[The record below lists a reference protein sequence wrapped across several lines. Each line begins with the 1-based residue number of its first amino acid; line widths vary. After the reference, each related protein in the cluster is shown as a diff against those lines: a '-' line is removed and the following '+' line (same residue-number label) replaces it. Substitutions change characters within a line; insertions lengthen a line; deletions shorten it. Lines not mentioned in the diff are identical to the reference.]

1 MSSAMKILLI
11 EDDQAQADLMLEV
24 FSDCKFSVNQAQV
37 ATDGEKA
44 LDMLYQRNGYES
56 YVRPNLILLDLDIP
70 KISGQEV
77 LLEIKS
83 NPNLQDIPV
92 LVLTSSRAKD
102 DIKRCYQHHANAYL
116 VKPGDFYDLVE
127 LVEKI
132 EEFWFSQVCYS

>member
-1 MSSAMKILLI
+1 MSNAMKILLI
-11 EDDQAQADLMLEV
+11 EDDPAQAELMLEV

-44 LDMLYQRNGYES
+44 LDMLYQRNGYET
-56 YVRPNLILLDLDIP
+56 YARPNLILLDLDIP
-70 KISGQEV
+70 KVSGQQV

-83 NPNLQDIPV
+83 DHNLKNIPV

-102 DIKRCYQHHANAYL
+102 DIKSCYQHHANAYL
-116 VKPGDFYDLVE
+116 VKPDDFYALVE
-127 LVEKI
+127 LVERI